1 MERKLLCMKN
11 KTIYSPL
18 TATPFKRNVTYNEIE
33 PCQALQPYVRCFWG
47 GDYDCL
53 SNTGTDESS
62 EIVIPDTCVDII
74 YRMDEAGNII
84 ISDFCGLNDRAFLS
98 SKSQKAGYKIS
109 VFAIRFYAWT
119 AYVFSEDSFVGSVNG
134 RYDVREK
141 YNWLDRELR
150 SHLAERGNM
159 TDLIRLTESLLL
171 KKLETARR
179 NKLVDGVM
187 NDILLYQGVLEI
199 NQLSKENFI
208 SSRQMER
215 LFCEYIGMT
224 PKKLSN
230 LVRYQYLWQNIVSQS
245 SFDIA
250 SAVSKYRYTDLSH
263 MMREFKRYHTMN
275 IREAR
280 EMALK

>member
-1 MERKLLCMKN
+1 MEGELHCMKN
-11 KTIYSPL
+11 KMIYRPL
-18 TATPFKRNVTYNEIE
+18 TATPFKRNSAYKEIE
-33 PCQALQPYVRCFWG
+33 PCHSLRPYIRCFWG
-47 GDYDCL
+47 GEYDC
-53 SNTGTDESS
+53 SSDPGADESA

-74 YRMDEAGNII
+74 YRIDDMGNII
-84 ISDFCGLNDRAFLS
+84 ISDFCGISDRAFLS
-98 SKSQKAGYKIS
+98 YKSQKAGYKIY

-119 AYVFSEDSFVGSVNG
+119 AYVFSEDSFGGTVNG
-134 RYDVREK
+134 RYDVRER

-150 SHLAERGNM
+150 SRLAEPGNM
-159 TDLIRLTESLLL
+159 ADLIQLTESLLL
-171 KKLETARR
+171 KKLETARI

-187 NDILLYQGVLEI
+187 NDILLYQGALEI

-230 LVRYQYLWQNIVSQS
+230 LVRYQHLWKDIVSQS
-245 SFDIA
+245 NFDIA
-250 SAVSKYRYTDLSH
+250 SAVSKFGYTDMSH

>member
-1 MERKLLCMKN
+1 
-11 KTIYSPL
+11 
-18 TATPFKRNVTYNEIE
+18 
-33 PCQALQPYVRCFWG
+33 
-47 GDYDCL
+47 
-53 SNTGTDESS
+53 
-62 EIVIPDTCVDII
+62 
-74 YRMDEAGNII
+74 
-84 ISDFCGLNDRAFLS
+84 
-98 SKSQKAGYKIS
+98 
-109 VFAIRFYAWT
+109 
-119 AYVFSEDSFVGSVNG
+119 
-134 RYDVREK
+134 
-141 YNWLDRELR
+141 
-150 SHLAERGNM
+150 M

-230 LVRYQYLWQNIVSQS
+230 LVRYQYLWQDIVSQS

-275 IREAR
+275 IWEAR